1 MGANCFEEI
10 LAAMHFRPPVSGDT
24 RRGWKIVSPLIDM
37 CNLKWQTSIRP
48 GHKLTVDESMFA
60 WYGRGGDIG
69 GMPTVIKIKRKPK
82 GVGCE
87 IKSVAYASTNIML
100 AIEINEG
107 KDTMATKK
115 WQKEFGAGTATT
127 LRLTDTWHGSGRMVC
142 GDSWFASVKT
152 AVAPMKH
159 GLFFAGV
166 VKTTHTAF
174 PLKLLSAMCPSPKG
188 RFVSATAQRDG
199 IALNAVAWRD
209 RKVHSFVSTCGTT
222 LAGDPA
228 KKKRYDDNLK
238 LYFKTVDRPKLVAT
252 YHDGAPSI
260 FLFLFILYESPLYS
274 RICARSGGGA
284 RLLCRPQRSRRL
296 RRQSAP

>member
-1 MGANCFEEI
+1 MSWSKLSKLLVEI
-10 LAAMHFRPPVSGDT
+10 
-24 RRGWKIVSPLIDM
+24 
-37 CNLKWQTSIRP
+37 C
-48 GHKLTVDESMFA
+48 
-60 WYGRGGDIG
+60 
-69 GMPTVIKIKRKPK
+69 GMTWSYQHKRKPK

-115 WQKEFGAGTATT
+115 WQKEFDAGTATT

-152 AVAPMKH
+152 AVALMKH

-209 RKVHSFVSTCGTT
+209 RKVHSFVSTCS

-238 LYFKTVDRPKLVAT
+238 LYFKTVDRPKLVAM

-260 FLFLFILYESPLYS
+260 YFILFILYESPLY
-274 RICARSGGGA
+274 
-284 RLLCRPQRSRRL
+284 
-296 RRQSAP
+296 